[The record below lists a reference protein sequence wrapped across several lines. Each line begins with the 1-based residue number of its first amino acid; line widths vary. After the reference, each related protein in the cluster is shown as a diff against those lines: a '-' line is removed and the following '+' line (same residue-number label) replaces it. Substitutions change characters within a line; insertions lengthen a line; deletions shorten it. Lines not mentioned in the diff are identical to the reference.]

1 MPSRLKNVC
10 VELNTLSQRF
20 SKIIAGHER
29 PLAALGGGGRRT
41 HRADQRGAAVN
52 AAMGDVFKIVGCS
65 AATEP
70 GGFDGRKY
78 HPVTALCAGGSMK
91 LGRPDGRTSLRYMEL
106 TRFGVAAQGR
116 GISRTG
122 GLCWRSSGSCTN
134 APASL
139 ARRSLVPFYDWGAL
153 GCGWELGM
161 CPLASAAILSRSNAR
176 SSPWDWT
183 R

>member
-10 VELNTLSQRF
+10 AELNTLSQRF
-20 SKIIAGHER
+20 SKIIAAHER

-70 GGFDGRKY
+70 GGFDGSKY
-78 HPVTALCAGGSMK
+78 HPVTALCAGEHQARQA
-91 LGRPDGRTSLRYMEL
+91 GRQNVLAVHGINSVWRGPKAGAS
-106 TRFGVAAQGR
+106 VAQAGYA
-116 GISRTG
+116 GDPPE
-122 GLCWRSSGSCTN
+122 
-134 APASL
+134 A
-139 ARRSLVPFYDWGAL
+139 ARMPCDLVWLSLVPFMIGGRLA
-153 GCGWELGM
+153 CGWQLGM
-161 CPLASAAILSRSNAR
+161 YPLASAVIFSRSNAR
-176 SSPWDWT
+176 SSPWDWAS

>member
-1 MPSRLKNVC
+1 MLARLKNVC
-10 VELNTLSQRF
+10 AELNTLSRRF
-20 SKIIAGHER
+20 SKMIAAHER

-78 HPVTALCAGGSMK
+78 HPVTALCAGK
-91 LGRPDGRTSLRYMEL
+91 HQARQAGRRNVLAVHGTNSVWRGPKAGAS
-106 TRFGVAAQGR
+106 VARAGYA
-116 GISRTG
+116 GDPPE
-122 GLCWRSSGSCTN
+122 
-134 APASL
+134 A
-139 ARRSLVPFYDWGAL
+139 ARMPCEPRVAVAGAIYDWGAL
-153 GCGWELGM
+153 GCGWQLGM
-161 CPLASAAILSRSNAR
+161 YPLASAVILSRSNAR

>member
-1 MPSRLKNVC
+1 MRLKNVC
-10 VELNTLSQRF
+10 AELNTLSQRF

-78 HPVTALCAGGSMK
+78 HPVTALCAGEHEARQA
-91 LGRPDGRTSLRYMEL
+91 GRQNILAVHGTNSVWRE
-106 TRFGVAAQGR
+106 AAR
-116 GISRTG
+116 MPCEPR
-122 GLCWRSSGSCTN
+122 
-134 APASL
+134 AAL
-139 ARRSLVPFYDWGAL
+139 AG
-153 GCGWELGM
+153 
-161 CPLASAAILSRSNAR
+161 AIL
-176 SSPWDWT
+176 
-183 R
+183 